1 MPLDNI
7 PNGWYKDV
15 INHIGEVAME
25 FADQV
30 KYVRKQLKL
39 SQEKLASLLGV
50 SFATVNRWETGHSMP
65 TYKTQ
70 QSFIALCKES
80 KINFEE

>member
-1 MPLDNI
+1 
-7 PNGWYKDV
+7 
-15 INHIGEVAME
+15 ME

-70 QSFIALCKES
+70 QSFIALCKER

>member
-1 MPLDNI
+1 
-7 PNGWYKDV
+7 
-15 INHIGEVAME
+15 ME

-80 KINFEE
+80 KINFGE

>member
-1 MPLDNI
+1 
-7 PNGWYKDV
+7 
-15 INHIGEVAME
+15 ME

-70 QSFIALCKES
+70 QSFIALC
-80 KINFEE
+80 

>member
-1 MPLDNI
+1 
-7 PNGWYKDV
+7 
-15 INHIGEVAME
+15 ME

-65 TYKTQ
+65 PYKTQ